1 MLTIKVKQNKKRKHC
16 KDMTAKAVPER
27 KSVTQLKAAAR
38 QLFYRHGIRRVTVEE
53 ICTTAG
59 VSKMTFYKYFDNKT
73 DVSKHVLDEAIEKGI
88 QRFRD
93 IRDQDIPFVDKV
105 KQWIKLKMDQTG
117 GMSLA
122 FLRDLIPE
130 ADPDLQ
136 GWYAGKVKESTT
148 LIIDTFREAQN
159 RGEISQHI
167 RIEFMLY
174 FLNHMQEMVSDD
186 RLLALYPDTQS
197 LSHELIHLFFYGIL
211 PPESR
216 GDT

>member
-1 MLTIKVKQNKKRKHC
+1 
-16 KDMTAKAVPER
+16 MTAKSVPER
-27 KSVTQLKAAAR
+27 KSVRQLKAAAR
-38 QLFYRHGIRRVTVEE
+38 QLFYRYGIRRVTVEE

-73 DVSKHVLDEAIEKGI
+73 DLAKHVLGDEIENGI
-88 QRFRD
+88 QRFCD
-93 IRDQDIPFVDKV
+93 IRDQDIPFTDKV
-105 KQWIKLKMDQTG
+105 KQWIELKMDQTG

-136 GWYAGKVKESTT
+136 GWYAGKVKENTQ
-148 LIIDTFREAQN
+148 LIIKAFREAQN
-159 RGEISQHI
+159 RGEISQQI

-197 LSHELIHLFFYGIL
+197 LSHELMNLFFYGIL
-211 PPESR
+211 PSESR
-216 GDT
+216 EDT